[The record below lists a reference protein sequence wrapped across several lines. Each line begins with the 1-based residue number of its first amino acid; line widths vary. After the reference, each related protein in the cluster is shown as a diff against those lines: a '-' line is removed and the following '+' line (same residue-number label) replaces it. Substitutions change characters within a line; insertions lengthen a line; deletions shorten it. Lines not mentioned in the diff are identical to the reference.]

1 MEVIFKSIDKKFFIV
16 DGNVTNQVKFSLIDP
31 IGSLEILFEK
41 TLKLYKRQKTFSK
54 LIFLSKFNDLSSK
67 FKFSVSLDVKNY
79 LIEDYFYEN
88 YLQNHNSRIVVYL
101 DSIEFIIEE
110 SESFSI
116 NDMSI
121 QELNTLGHSLFNS
134 MQDRI
139 LKLSNRDML
148 FKLDDCKFHRPS
160 KNIIKSINR
169 K

>member
-148 FKLDDCKFHRPS
+148 LKLDDCKFHRPS